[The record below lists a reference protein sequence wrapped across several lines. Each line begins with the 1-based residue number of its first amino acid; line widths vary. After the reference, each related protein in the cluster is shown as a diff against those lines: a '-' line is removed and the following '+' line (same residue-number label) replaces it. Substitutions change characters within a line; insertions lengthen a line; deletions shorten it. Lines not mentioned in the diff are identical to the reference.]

1 MAAEVVDASAPPQST
16 TCCRTPPLV
25 CPDVRS
31 VIHYSLP
38 KSLSAFYQEAGRWV
52 ASTARALGEAG
63 TTLKCY
69 TTSHS
74 AAHLASHCLL
84 VPVLQGRA

>member
-1 MAAEVVDASAPPQST
+1 MAARLADASAPLLPT
-16 TCCRTPPLV
+16 TCCRTPHPA

-52 ASTARALGEAG
+52 ASTVQALGQAG
-63 TTLKCY
+63 TT
-69 TTSHS
+69 
-74 AAHLASHCLL
+74 
-84 VPVLQGRA
+84 